1 MSDVKKVIEK
11 LKNIIE
17 GKELLESNLSGAQND
32 VIEEILEQREN
43 SFFSMRN
50 LLLPKILPDS
60 LREKMPVGNIFDIK
74 KNLIH
79 RYK

>member
-1 MSDVKKVIEK
+1 MIEK

-74 KNLIH
+74 KSHTQI
-79 RYK
+79 